1 MKSLMVSFAAIFLVA
16 CTGATMQTAPGTA
29 NPAAATPPR
38 DEGARC
44 AALVGTQVGGATI
57 DSAKHV
63 VAGAALPPMNVPAR
77 RGICQV
83 RASISPVA
91 TSKIQVEIWL
101 PAQWNN
107 KMLGLGGSGTSG
119 GMATSA
125 LTFMKPVNDGYV
137 TIATDAGH
145 DNTDQPDWAF
155 QQPERIIDYGYRAN
169 HLGAQVAKTLIV
181 QYYGTPAK
189 RAYFQGCSN
198 GGRDALML
206 AQRFPKDYDGIIA
219 GAAANNFVSLMTSF
233 GVYRRAIEKLPPDSL
248 TPKVPLLHDAA
259 LKACDAL
266 DGNKDGM
273 VENSRGCP
281 FDPTVLTCKPAQDPK
296 TCLSPDEV
304 QTVRTLYQD
313 VRTSSGQLV
322 HHGLP
327 IGSEYLWGEWWTKT
341 KSTGGDFPPKLL
353 GYFVYDNKDWT
364 MASFDLDKDWAAAM
378 RKLSGVLDATDAD
391 VRPFIDGGGK
401 LMMYHGW
408 DDQAVA
414 PENTVT
420 YFSAAKEKLGN
431 RAEAAQLFMVPG
443 MGHCFDGK
451 GFTSADFVG
460 EMDRWVESGK
470 APQRIVAEKPVNF
483 LIALAG
489 VPAKP
494 LMTRPLCAWPRVAR
508 HDGKGP
514 LDEAG
519 SFTCVDDGAGG
530 RSN

>member
-1 MKSLMVSFAAIFLVA
+1 MKSLIVGFTLICLAA
-16 CTGATMQTAPGTA
+16 CTGTSMQTVPGRA
-29 NPAAATPPR
+29 NPAVPAASS

-44 AALVGTQVGGATI
+44 AALVGAQVDGATI
-57 DSAKHV
+57 
-63 VAGAALPPMNVPAR
+63 AGAKYVSAGAVLPPFNVPAR
-77 RGICQV
+77 TGICQV
-83 RASISPVA
+83 RASISPVP
-91 TSKIQVEIWL
+91 TSTIQMEIWL

-119 GMATSA
+119 GMVTSA
-125 LTFMKPVNDGYV
+125 LTFPKPVNDGYV

-145 DNTDQPDWAF
+145 DNTDQPEWAF
-155 QQPERIIDYGYRAN
+155 KQPERIIDYGYRAN
-169 HLGAQVAKTLIV
+169 HLGAQVAKALIV

-233 GVYRRAIEKLPPDSL
+233 GVYRRAIEKLPPNSL
-248 TPKVPLLHDAA
+248 TPKMPLLHDAV
-259 LKACDAL
+259 LNACDAL
-266 DGNKDGM
+266 DGKKDGV
-273 VENSRGCP
+273 VENSRVCQ
-281 FDPTVLTCKPAQDPK
+281 FDPMVLSCKPGQDPK
-296 TCLSPDEV
+296 ACLSSIEV

-313 VRTSSGQLV
+313 VRTGSGQLV

-327 IGSEYLWGEWWTKT
+327 VGSEYLWADWWTKAN
-341 KSTGGDFPPKLL
+341 STGGDFPPKLF
-353 GYFVYDNKDWT
+353 GYFVYDNKNWT

-378 RKLSGVLDATDAD
+378 RKLSGALDATDTD
-391 VRPFIDGGGK
+391 VRPFVNGGGK

-414 PENTVT
+414 PENTIT
-420 YFSAAKEKLGN
+420 YFTAAKKKLGN
-431 RAEAAQLFMVPG
+431 QADAAQLFMVPG

-460 EMDRWVESGK
+460 EMDRWVESGT
-470 APQRIVAEKPVNF
+470 APQRIVAEKPANSMV
-483 LIALAG
+483 ALSG

-494 LMTRPLCAWPRVAR
+494 LMTRPLCAWPKVAR
-508 HDGKGP
+508 YDGTGS
-514 LDEAG
+514 LNDEG

-530 RSN
+530 STN